1 VRSAPGNGWW
11 SQDAVV
17 GSDLARGS
25 HLRDHQR
32 ILGFTITLRLGSL
45 IAIVSAQTIRKPTV
59 VKP

>member
-1 VRSAPGNGWW
+1 
-11 SQDAVV
+11 VV